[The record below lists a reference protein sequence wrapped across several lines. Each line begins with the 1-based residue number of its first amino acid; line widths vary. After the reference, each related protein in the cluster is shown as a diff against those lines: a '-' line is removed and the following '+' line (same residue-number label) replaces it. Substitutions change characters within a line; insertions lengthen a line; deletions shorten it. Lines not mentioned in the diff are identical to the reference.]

1 MLKKLLVTNYS
12 ANFTF
17 KLEQFSQ
24 KFEQLHTMSALICSI
39 ETLKQGVKLV
49 IDSKADKLS

>member
-17 KLEQFSQ
+17 KLEQVSE
-24 KFEQLHTMSALICSI
+24 KFDRLHTMSAFTCSKLTI
-39 ETLKQGVKLV
+39 EILEQGVKYV
-49 IDSKADKLS
+49 